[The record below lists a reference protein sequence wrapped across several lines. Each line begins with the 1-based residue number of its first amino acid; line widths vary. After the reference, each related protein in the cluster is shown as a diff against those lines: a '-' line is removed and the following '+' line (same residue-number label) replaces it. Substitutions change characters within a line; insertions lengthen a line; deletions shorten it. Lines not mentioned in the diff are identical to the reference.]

1 MEDISFP
8 LDSQEEMVRI
18 LKEKVR
24 HLELQNKQLRKNQ
37 RSLSPVQAD
46 ESNTK
51 EQKQSKNMSM
61 SDESNEKSSKES
73 SLEDLCIIDIH
84 EEPEVD
90 DETWLV
96 RPTAGQS
103 SGEPAQSTHEW
114 LRGGGNVSSSKELLN
129 TQISLVSKL
138 DEISQCSSRTFDSRT
153 FTRPRRRRPA
163 LDWEALP
170 TICAVE
176 NGATNQDVQMP
187 VLPGTQ
193 VDVGEDCDMPP
204 KRIVPQPLDW
214 STQPSLPPAPVNV
227 HEIARLQEESLR
239 LSSPMSSPKRGHVGT
254 TRSNITSQEHFP
266 EKDNQDPNHSVAHSS
281 DGEAIERVRT
291 PTLPVPRPSEEQ
303 SPSPGSSPFGSNSSL
318 HRIPQLPSK
327 GGATRRSL
335 PNLSRVLN
343 GLGTRSPAGHQS
355 KQLQQPSPRSR
366 LVPPSQHEV
375 PSRSA
380 LPVPM
385 SAPSRS
391 RSSSLAGA
399 LSLAPMGAAASTS
412 DARAR
417 VPSGRRSLDTSRRQT
432 PESISRMPLPSRL
445 AAAPSSPPSALPQPV
460 RSGLPRPSRIPPPSK
475 KRF

>member
-138 DEISQCSSRTFDSRT
+138 DEISQCEWARSQLSRQ
-153 FTRPRRRRPA
+153 
-163 LDWEALP
+163 L
-170 TICAVE
+170 
-176 NGATNQDVQMP
+176 
-187 VLPGTQ
+187 
-193 VDVGEDCDMPP
+193 
-204 KRIVPQPLDW
+204 
-214 STQPSLPPAPVNV
+214 
-227 HEIARLQEESLR
+227 
-239 LSSPMSSPKRGHVGT
+239 
-254 TRSNITSQEHFP
+254 
-266 EKDNQDPNHSVAHSS
+266 
-281 DGEAIERVRT
+281 AIE
-291 PTLPVPRPSEEQ
+291 
-303 SPSPGSSPFGSNSSL
+303 
-318 HRIPQLPSK
+318 IW
-327 GGATRRSL
+327 
-335 PNLSRVLN
+335 LSVLF
-343 GLGTRSPAGHQS
+343 
-355 KQLQQPSPRSR
+355 LQ
-366 LVPPSQHEV
+366 
-375 PSRSA
+375 
-380 LPVPM
+380 
-385 SAPSRS
+385 
-391 RSSSLAGA
+391 
-399 LSLAPMGAAASTS
+399 
-412 DARAR
+412 
-417 VPSGRRSLDTSRRQT
+417 
-432 PESISRMPLPSRL
+432 
-445 AAAPSSPPSALPQPV
+445 
-460 RSGLPRPSRIPPPSK
+460 
-475 KRF
+475 F